1 MRKTRPQEAA
11 RPLDV
16 SLRLRPGRLVS
27 TGMHK
32 RGRKVTRLQLLLAA
46 LAMVL
51 AVFAGGGAHAGTN
64 KTAVAKNQV
73 AERSCGDFL
82 ECLFGQGKG
91 SSAAISGGKG
101 RDHSTAEVISWPDA
115 SQYAPGSIIVRTPER
130 RLYYVLGG
138 GKALRY
144 KVGVGRE
151 GFQWS
156 GTSRIVAKR
165 EWPDWHP
172 PEEMIEREAGKGH
185 NLPEEMLGGPNNP
198 LGARA
203 LYIGGTMYRI
213 HGSNDAASI
222 GGAVSSGCIRMMNA
236 DVMEL
241 YDRVKIG
248 APVYVYQ

>member
-1 MRKTRPQEAA
+1 
-11 RPLDV
+11 
-16 SLRLRPGRLVS
+16 
-27 TGMHK
+27 
-32 RGRKVTRLQLLLAA
+32 
-46 LAMVL
+46 MVL
-51 AVFAGGGAHAGTN
+51 VAVVGGGTQIHAEPN
-64 KTAVAKNQV
+64 KAAIAKLQV
-73 AERSCGDFL
+73 KEHSCGDYL
-82 ECLFGQGKG
+82 QCQLGGSTG
-91 SSAAISGGKG
+91 SSISSGTWKGKA
-101 RDHSTAEVISWPDA
+101 HSTGEVISWPDA

-130 RLYYVLGG
+130 RLYYVLGD

-144 KVGVGRE
+144 KVGVGRD

-156 GTSRIVAKR
+156 GTSTIVAKQ

-172 PEEMIEREAGKGH
+172 PEEMISREAVKGH
-185 NLPEEMLGGPNNP
+185 ILPTEMAGGPNNP

-203 LYIGGTMYRI
+203 MYIGGTLYRI

-222 GGAVSSGCIRMMNA
+222 GGASSSGCIRMMNA